1 MNDHTSSTPDL
12 EKLKKKG
19 ESLFW
24 SSKWCNPESFR
35 QWREASK
42 TLLCDLCWKKDVKSC
57 EFTNLSRCANCTKRG
72 TRCSVTEA
80 YRRVYF
86 LEKLKISEET
96 YDSWCLEWISQKRD
110 AANKATRNRYAEEH
124 KVIEAES
131 ASRLTSS
138 VGDEEKKVNDQLKR
152 ELEIYSSKK
161 ELQDVIII
169 SDNDDTPPSPS
180 KRADSISSHSYN
192 YKAATKAR
200 RYSNPSPPTK
210 MPTRGNPTEH
220 ALSLPPQY
228 RETHP
233 RKGKGRHRANSW
245 SKPEPQVVH
254 STQHT
259 KQSFSAIP
267 PTAQAPKGVLAR
279 PYDIDSE
286 IAYHQ
291 HLREVS
297 DRRLQFLSQQKAEDS
312 GKWAKEMAEKV
323 KSIRREQ
330 NKMRTELR
338 ELEREIESKKK
349 SSASTPSRSA
359 RKRKAKAA
367 RQFEAAKRSKRT
379 NA

>member
-1 MNDHTSSTPDL
+1 MNDHTSNTSDL
-12 EKLKKKG
+12 KNLKKKG

-24 SSKWCNPESFR
+24 SSKWCNPENFR
-35 QWREASK
+35 QWREASE

-110 AANKATRNRYAEEH
+110 AANKATRSRYAEEH
-124 KVIEAES
+124 KVILEAES

-138 VGDEEKKVNDQLKR
+138 VGDEEKKVN
-152 ELEIYSSKK
+152 SKK

-180 KRADSISSHSYN
+180 KCTDSASSNLYN
-192 YKAATKAR
+192 SKAATKSR
-200 RYSNPSPPTK
+200 KDSNASPPTK

-220 ALSLPPQY
+220 ALSLPPQH
-228 RETHP
+228 REAYP
-233 RKGKGRHRANSW
+233 RQGKGRHRANSW
-245 SKPEPQVVH
+245 SKPGPEVVH
-254 STQHT
+254 SAQHT
-259 KQSFSAIP
+259 KQSSSAIP
-267 PTAQAPKGVLAR
+267 PSAQAPKCVLAR

-297 DRRLQFLSQQKAEDS
+297 DRRLQVLSQQKAEDS

-323 KSIRREQ
+323 KSIRQEQ

-338 ELEREIESKKK
+338 ELEKEIEMKKK